1 MPARL
6 VFLGA
11 ARSVT
16 GSRFLL
22 ESDGSTV
29 LVDCGLSQE
38 RDMQAKNW
46 EPFPVA
52 PDRIDALLLTHAHLD
67 HCGLIPRLVK
77 EGFRGKI
84 FATGPTAEI
93 ARIVMLDSARL
104 QLEDMENK
112 KSRHQ
117 REGRGDPR
125 PLAPLYT
132 EKDAEKASSLFE
144 TVGFQKS
151 LGVARGVDAE
161 FFEAGHILGSASI
174 RVRFGGNGSSRTV
187 LFSGDIGRW
196 DRPIINDPN
205 PCDQADYVLMES
217 TYGDSLHGSD
227 AEIGSTLEKVV
238 RETVAAGGNIVIPS
252 FAIERSQEVLYYLN
266 GLLLANKIPRL
277 AVYLDSPMA
286 TKVTDI
292 FGHWPEYFDPEM
304 LELIRQNRSPFD
316 LPGLVMARSREDS
329 KAINAVTSSA
339 IVIAGAGMCT
349 GGRIKHHLVH
359 NISRPES
366 TILFVGYQAQGT
378 LGRQIVEGATEV
390 RILGERRPV
399 RARVS
404 RITGFSGH
412 ADRDELLRWA
422 SFLKRAPQTAFII
435 HGEPQVADHFRQTLE
450 ERKGWRALV
459 PSPGQSVELN

>member
-132 EKDAEKASSLFE
+132 EKDAEKASSL
-144 TVGFQKS
+144 
-151 LGVARGVDAE
+151 
-161 FFEAGHILGSASI
+161 
-174 RVRFGGNGSSRTV
+174 
-187 LFSGDIGRW
+187 
-196 DRPIINDPN
+196 
-205 PCDQADYVLMES
+205 
-217 TYGDSLHGSD
+217 
-227 AEIGSTLEKVV
+227 
-238 RETVAAGGNIVIPS
+238 
-252 FAIERSQEVLYYLN
+252 
-266 GLLLANKIPRL
+266 
-277 AVYLDSPMA
+277 
-286 TKVTDI
+286 
-292 FGHWPEYFDPEM
+292 
-304 LELIRQNRSPFD
+304 
-316 LPGLVMARSREDS
+316 
-329 KAINAVTSSA
+329 
-339 IVIAGAGMCT
+339 
-349 GGRIKHHLVH
+349 
-359 NISRPES
+359 
-366 TILFVGYQAQGT
+366 
-378 LGRQIVEGATEV
+378 
-390 RILGERRPV
+390 
-399 RARVS
+399 
-404 RITGFSGH
+404 
-412 ADRDELLRWA
+412 
-422 SFLKRAPQTAFII
+422 
-435 HGEPQVADHFRQTLE
+435 
-450 ERKGWRALV
+450 
-459 PSPGQSVELN
+459 